1 MFRMSRHAAPIL
13 VQDGSPA
20 VSLERVQLGS
30 GNDGERREAFVQQLV
45 HDHPTIIPM
54 VDIEPAFTPLI
65 SICRELP
72 TSAGYLDNLWLTPE
86 GGIVLGEC
94 KLMRNPQARREVVA
108 QALDYARA
116 INGWHYSELDAA
128 VQKTEGSAST
138 SLWEM
143 VSGETDLDEAQFID
157 AVERRLRFGRFMIL
171 IIGDGIR
178 EGVEELTDFL
188 QLHAG
193 LHTSLALVDLSIW
206 RDKEGRLLIVPR
218 IPAKTVLIERGI
230 VTIEQDGAAR
240 IHPPA
245 STSPSGITRS
255 RSVTASEPEY
265 FEQIEQRVS
274 GVTAPLREFL
284 SKVAEVGVEPEY
296 RKSLVLRFFPS
307 PDVRASAGYIEST
320 GKVHLGD
327 AWWAAN
333 NLGKVE
339 AGQKYVDTI
348 AGLIGGRLRTY
359 DNTDRA
365 PFVLGADGQGAHITD
380 FLAKR
385 DEWVQAIATLVRELQ
400 ETG

>member
-1 MFRMSRHAAPIL
+1 M
-13 VQDGSPA
+13 
-20 VSLERVQLGS
+20 
-30 GNDGERREAFVQQLV
+30 
-45 HDHPTIIPM
+45 
-54 VDIEPAFTPLI
+54 
-65 SICRELP
+65 
-72 TSAGYLDNLWLTPE
+72 
-86 GGIVLGEC
+86 
-94 KLMRNPQARREVVA
+94 A

-116 INGWHYSELDAA
+116 INGWHYGELDEA
-128 VQKTEGSAST
+128 VQKAEGRAST

-255 RSVTASEPEY
+255 RSVT
-265 FEQIEQRVS
+265 VS
-274 GVTAPLREFL
+274 TP
-284 SKVAEVGVEPEY
+284 VG
-296 RKSLVLRFFPS
+296 
-307 PDVRASAGYIEST
+307 
-320 GKVHLGD
+320 
-327 AWWAAN
+327 N
-333 NLGKVE
+333 
-339 AGQKYVDTI
+339 
-348 AGLIGGRLRTY
+348 
-359 DNTDRA
+359 
-365 PFVLGADGQGAHITD
+365 
-380 FLAKR
+380 
-385 DEWVQAIATLVRELQ
+385 
-400 ETG
+400 